1 MEAILCTVSSFFF
14 SASTGT
20 RVYEPLWAIV
30 VAAFGVLAL
39 TQVIG

>member
-1 MEAILCTVSSFFF
+1 MYIFFF
-14 SASTGT
+14 FPVMIAGSTGT

-39 TQVIG
+39 TQVIV